1 MSYAGCQLA
10 LEKCIMSARCE
21 KWAFEARDKV
31 YAQDGFLKKPF
42 DGVIPSRVRP
52 GAPLWFPT
60 LPAGWLADRLAGA
73 KQTAHSHRVPH

>member
-42 DGVIPSRVRP
+42 RWSDPISGHVRGRDVRP

-60 LPAGWLADRLAGA
+60 LPAGWLVDRLETG
-73 KQTAHSHRVPH
+73 